1 MCFWM
6 FSGLGLGYGTMKL
19 QSIFLKKNYFM
30 QKYGKIPFY
39 MLFFGFTYHG
49 YKLMEFEKRKGVR

>member
-6 FSGLGLGYGTMKL
+6 FSGLGLGYATMKL
-19 QSIFLKKNYFM
+19 QSLFMKKNYFM

-49 YKLMEFEKRKGVR
+49 YKLMEF